1 MTSKAELLK
10 ESLKN
15 ERENVR
21 VFGLAEINAAPEKVD
36 QIRKIKEEA
45 MARVKELH
53 AELEGM
59 IDESETA
66 EGTDDTNSNSK
77 ENRAVALL
85 TTALKNVPIFSHDVN
100 TTEWCDNITKLQ
112 SIHAG
117 ESESDEVKNSFYKSV
132 SGLINTVSYNSW
144 LEELARTRK
153 PGTTA
158 DLLIF
163 LQEHYGDKT
172 SIYQCLST
180 LWSMKKDP
188 TSSYTQTAHLME
200 HKLAHAMA
208 TIKKTYRR
216 INNSELTVDSFSK
229 IVAGMVYSELA
240 RTADPEIFRH
250 ATKDLEECFSPSEI
264 ASKLQ
269 YYKDQFGSSD
279 AVTTAEKAAT
289 NTFFGANPKVANA
302 KAKYGKKGSNG
313 GRRRRNGNT
322 GTSRPDKNHSKND
335 KAKSNDRCQ
344 SQDFKNGCTR
354 SNCPYRHDGG
364 TAGRSNSGTGGHAG
378 FVSNTGQGSHVG
390 NGGPVG
396 NGTYHTQSQLM
407 PAQSITATPAMMSY
421 TQPTSTSTT
430 ASMVSNGPD
439 ADFRLC

>member
-1 MTSKAELLK
+1 
-10 ESLKN
+10 
-15 ERENVR
+15 
-21 VFGLAEINAAPEKVD
+21 
-36 QIRKIKEEA
+36 
-45 MARVKELH
+45 
-53 AELEGM
+53 
-59 IDESETA
+59 
-66 EGTDDTNSNSK
+66 
-77 ENRAVALL
+77 
-85 TTALKNVPIFSHDVN
+85 
-100 TTEWCDNITKLQ
+100 
-112 SIHAG
+112 
-117 ESESDEVKNSFYKSV
+117 
-132 SGLINTVSYNSW
+132 
-144 LEELARTRK
+144 
-153 PGTTA
+153 
-158 DLLIF
+158 
-163 LQEHYGDKT
+163 
-172 SIYQCLST
+172 
-180 LWSMKKDP
+180 
-188 TSSYTQTAHLME
+188 
-200 HKLAHAMA
+200 MA

-322 GTSRPDKNHSKND
+322 STSRQDRNHSKSD